1 MSNQTRTK
9 ETLTAMADNYR
20 QLLANLGE
28 NPDREGLIDTPMRA
42 AKAMMFFTKVSSC
55 FLFIWLLEIS

>member
-9 ETLTAMADNYR
+9 DALTAMADNYR

-42 AKAMMFFTKVSSC
+42 AKAMMFLTKVSQLL
-55 FLFIWLLEIS
+55 FLNGI